1 MGHKFRG
8 RAGET
13 DDEHRHDPGGE
24 GGEHHAATAGH
35 PRILTKLAF
44 FPSSSTTAG
53 DGFPEGTS
61 RS

>member
-24 GGEHHAATAGH
+24 GGEHHAAAGH